1 MATADQEYLEY
12 KVKANSTF
20 SESKQRIDEL
30 KEQLES
36 MDLSHSNQISE
47 TLFLESPVKTKDQVN
62 IYGQRE
68 KTKTEEKVLQD
79 NFMFESQEK
88 INRNELDPDMN
99 KRAETQRTGNFNAEN
114 PVAENDQ
121 VNLFETQDLLRLN
134 SEPLPPLS
142 SVQHNV
148 ANAKAFGRDTASP
161 ISQENIVEQQTNP
174 ELVLLQE
181 NLKEGF
187 ELWRKS
193 KNEILQNLSSL
204 QQKRTEFEE
213 IEALFK
219 EKVVS
224 AGNTES
230 LLKEEINEVKERLAI
245 IQVIKDREIK
255 MSLRNKKKWMEA
267 LKKLEQEILEL
278 KVKQK
283 QLEELIRSI
292 RQEATDLHTF
302 EMK

>member
-20 SESKQRIDEL
+20 SQSKQRIDEL

-88 INRNELDPDMN
+88 INRNELDTDMN
-99 KRAETQRTGNFNAEN
+99 KRVETQRTGNSNAEN

-134 SEPLPPLS
+134 LEPLPPLS
-142 SVQHNV
+142 SVQHNIT
-148 ANAKAFGRDTASP
+148 NAKTFGRDPASP

-213 IEALFK
+213 IEALFR

-245 IQVIKDREIK
+245 IQVIKDREKK

-278 KVKQK
+278 KAKQK

-292 RQEATDLHTF
+292 RQEAADLHTF